1 MALQHGPE
9 IGSRELGVGNRESGI
24 GNRELANRLPTP
36 DSRLPNMRDDID
48 HILVTEE
55 QLQEEIA
62 SMGRRLTQEYA
73 GKDLLL
79 VGVLR
84 GAIMFIVD
92 LARAINLPLTMDFM
106 AVASYGASTRTS
118 GIVRI
123 LKDLD
128 SSIEGKNVLVVE
140 DIIDSGLTLNYIL
153 ETLRNRNPA
162 SLRVCSLLSKPARR
176 KVDVSIDYICFEIPD
191 EFVVGYGLDF
201 NQIYRNLPFVGV
213 LKAELYIEPREMG
226 RAGEIE
232 AE

>member
-1 MALQHGPE
+1 MH
-9 IGSRELGVGNRESGI
+9 ELEEAPVG
-24 GNRELANRLPTP
+24 
-36 DSRLPNMRDDID
+36 RDLRNDID
-48 HILVTEE
+48 HILVSERE
-55 QLQEEIA
+55 LADKVAE
-62 SMGRRLTQEYA
+62 MGRQLAREYA
-73 GKDLLL
+73 GKELMLI
-79 VGVLR
+79 GVLK

-92 LARAINLPLTMDFM
+92 LARAIELPLTLDFM
-106 AVASYGASTRTS
+106 AVASYGASTETS

-128 SSIEGKNVLVVE
+128 SSIEGKDVLIVE

-153 ETLRNRNPA
+153 DTLHARNPA

-176 KVDVSIDYICFEIPD
+176 RVDVPVDYTCFEIPD

-213 LKAELYIEPREMG
+213 LKPELYSEPKESSG
-226 RAGEIE
+226 AGEIK

>member
-1 MALQHGPE
+1 MAMQN
-9 IGSRELGVGNRESGI
+9 VGERT
-24 GNRELANRLPTP
+24 R
-36 DSRLPNMRDDID
+36 NMRDDID

-55 QLQEEIA
+55 QLRDEIA
-62 SMGRRLTQEYA
+62 RMGSRLAREYE

-92 LARAINLPLTMDFM
+92 LARAIDLPLTMDFM
-106 AVASYGASTRTS
+106 AVASYGASTETS

-128 SSIEGKNVLVVE
+128 SSIEGKDVLVVE

-153 ETLRNRNPA
+153 ETLRHRNPA
-162 SLRVCSLLSKPARR
+162 SLRVCTLPNKAERPRA
-176 KVDVSIDYICFEIPD
+176 DVPLDYVWFDIPD

-213 LKAELYIEPREMG
+213 LKPETYSRVLN
-226 RAGEIE
+226 GEQ
-232 AE
+232 AQPPA

>member
-1 MALQHGPE
+1 ML
-9 IGSRELGVGNRESGI
+9 
-24 GNRELANRLPTP
+24 
-36 DSRLPNMRDDID
+36 DDID
-48 HILVTEE
+48 HVLVTED
-55 QLQEEIA
+55 QIQEEIDR
-62 SMGRRLTQEYA
+62 MGRLLAQEYA

-92 LARAINLPLTMDFM
+92 LARAIDLPLTMDFM
-106 AVASYGASTRTS
+106 AVASYGASTETS

-128 SSIEGKNVLVVE
+128 SSIEGKDVLVVE

-162 SLRVCSLLSKPARR
+162 SLRVCTLLNKVERR
-176 KVDVSIDYICFEIPD
+176 RVDVPIDYVCFNIPD

-213 LKAELYIEPREMG
+213 LKPETYSRVLKG
-226 RAGEIE
+226 GEQG
-232 AE
+232 